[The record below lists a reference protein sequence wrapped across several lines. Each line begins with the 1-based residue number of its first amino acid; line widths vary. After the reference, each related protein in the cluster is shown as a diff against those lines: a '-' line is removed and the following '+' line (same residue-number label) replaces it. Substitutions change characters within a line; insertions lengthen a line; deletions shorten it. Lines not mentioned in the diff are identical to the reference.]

1 MATSSS
7 SPSGIVADNGA
18 PKPGPVRRALGW
30 LLIVVSPVPAAFPFV
45 ITFLLWDQVPRAF
58 PPFWAIP
65 FFLLSYFA
73 CTVGLLWVGCGL
85 LRRRAKLVIN
95 GGALVV
101 GAFMTYWTV
110 FNIVD

>member
-1 MATSSS
+1 M
-7 SPSGIVADNGA
+7 GVM
-18 PKPGPVRRALGW
+18 
-30 LLIVVSPVPAAFPFV
+30 VPETCPCRVTAESEEAHS
-45 ITFLLWDQVPRAF
+45 TVPRAF

-85 LRRRAKLVIN
+85 LRRRARLVIN

-101 GAFMTYWTV
+101 GAFMTYWTI
-110 FNIVD
+110 FNIVDRG